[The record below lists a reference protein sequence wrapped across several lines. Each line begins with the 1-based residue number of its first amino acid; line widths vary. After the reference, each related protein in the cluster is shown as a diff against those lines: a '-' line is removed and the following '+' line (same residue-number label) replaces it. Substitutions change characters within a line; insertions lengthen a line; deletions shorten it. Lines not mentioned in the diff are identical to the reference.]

1 MQQPSASSSSAP
13 ATGDPYAAL
22 ALLQQQYAAMQQQM
36 QQQALQQ
43 QQQFAHMQ
51 QNAQAAA
58 SAAAAAAS
66 VVAPPR
72 LPKIGLPPKFK
83 GTMGGAVDTWRT
95 GMVQQFAYYG
105 IADEASKLR
114 MAAGNLEGDA
124 LLWYNSILANDLP
137 GSWDEFME
145 RLLKRFRP
153 VAAVLIARQSLAK
166 LRQGSYPVNHYAHRF
181 QTSLTAIHDM
191 SAADQVFQFANG
203 LTPVLMSYVLEKQ
216 PTTLAEAIQWAASK
230 EATVGFAGRA
240 GGSGPPHHRAG
251 AGAPASES
259 VPMDLNHLAL
269 GEEEEDSAPRFP
281 EEPASSSRTE
291 AMLLAKLEAMELRIT
306 ALNSKPPSSNPGYK
320 NGDRIP
326 GLKREDIE
334 RLRKEGRCFRCKQKG
349 HMKGD
354 SVCTASQKQGN

>member
-1 MQQPSASSSSAP
+1 MSASASSSTATAP
-13 ATGDPYAAL
+13 ADAYAAL
-22 ALLQQQYAAMQQQM
+22 ALLQQQYAAVQQQL
-36 QQQALQQ
+36 QQQAVQQ

-58 SAAAAAAS
+58 AAA
-66 VVAPPR
+66 VAPPR

-83 GTMGGAVDTWRT
+83 GTMGSAVDTWNT
-95 GMVQQFAYYG
+95 GMVQQFVYYA
-105 IADEASKLR
+105 ITDEASKLR

-124 LLWYNSILANDLP
+124 LLWYNSIPANDLP
-137 GSWDEFME
+137 GTWDEFMTM
-145 RLLKRFRP
+145 LLKRFRP

-166 LRQGSYPVNHYAHRF
+166 LRQGLGHSVSAYTHRF
-181 QTSLTAIHDM
+181 QTILTAIHDM

-203 LTPVLMSYVLEKQ
+203 LTPTLMSYVLEKQ
-216 PTTLAEAIQWAASK
+216 PVTLAEAIQWAASK
-230 EATVGFAGRA
+230 EATLGFAGRA
-240 GGSGPPHHRAG
+240 GGSGPSHHRAG
-251 AGAPASES
+251 ASAPASDS

-269 GEEEEDSAPRFP
+269 GEEEKEGPVPRFH

-291 AMLLAKLEAMELRIT
+291 ALLLAKLEAMELRIA
-306 ALNSKPPSSNPGYK
+306 ALNSKQPASNPSNK

-326 GLKREDIE
+326 GLGREDIA

-354 SVCTASQKQGN
+354 PICGQKQQGN